1 MKANM
6 QNFTYNNDVKW
17 SYIVT
22 YKYWVDSSYYILYD
36 EYASLNF

>member
-22 YKYWVDSSYYILYD
+22 YKYWVYISYYILYD
-36 EYASLNF
+36 EYVSFNF